1 MMDTVYVHL
10 ERAKR
15 SDDPATLGDAHMAV
29 VETLIEGYDTD
40 ADRSIREVALESIQE
55 HLDGAFEAFKEL
67 DDPLRNAYASV
78 TLAAAAAEFAAA
90 SQDPDERAR
99 YFYQAIDSSEKG
111 LTELYRLDSVGFD
124 LAHTACSQ
132 VLGVLGR
139 LRGLDMPGDS
149 QTAIDE
155 MIGGVSELMGEA
167 LANDFRFRSEGMDR
181 VHTARLMGLLADIE
195 EDPDER
201 LETLRVQFD
210 LVMDAAETLRDTS
223 AKEDA
228 ETSLK
233 WAREIKEK
241 IEHLQAQH
249 DREPATVSCLTC
261 GHENVPNSK
270 FCAQCGAQLSGA
282 TE

>member
-29 VETLIEGYDTD
+29 VETLVEDYDTD
-40 ADRSIREVALESIQE
+40 ADRSICEVALESIQE
-55 HLDGAFEAFKEL
+55 HLDGAIEAFKEL
-67 DDPLRNAYASV
+67 NDPLRNAYASV
-78 TLAAAAAEFAAA
+78 TQAAASAEFAAA

-111 LTELYRLDSVGFD
+111 LTELYSLDSVSFD

-149 QTAIDE
+149 QTAINE

-181 VHTARLMGLLADIE
+181 VHAARLMGLLADME

-228 ETSLK
+228 AASLK
-233 WAREIKEK
+233 WARELKEK
-241 IEHLQAQH
+241 LDHLQAQRV
-249 DREPATVSCLTC
+249 REPATVLCQAC
-261 GHENVPNSK
+261 GHENEPGGK
-270 FCAQCGAQLSGA
+270 FCAQCGASLNSEGD
-282 TE
+282 